1 MPVDLLGT
9 AYGLMTSIQNLGL
22 AVAPLLVGKLLETAK
37 QGDNPTLDQY
47 LLTQYVQE
55 MREAKE

>member
-1 MPVDLLGT
+1 
-9 AYGLMTSIQNLGL
+9 MTSIQNLGL